1 MTSGPTIALLPG
13 MTPVLLAAGMVLIA
27 FAIPYHAP
35 WLGVIAGL
43 IGMAVAITMVSRIG
57 VQLDF
62 GTNQPIGIALALYST
77 LWLVISAVQL
87 IRRSG
92 AVEA

>member
-1 MTSGPTIALLPG
+1 MI
-13 MTPVLLAAGMVLIA
+13 PVLVVAGMFLIA

-35 WLGVIAGL
+35 RLGVIAGL
-43 IGMAVAITMVSRIG
+43 IGMAAAISIASRVG

-87 IRRSG
+87 FRRHD